1 MDLKLLLKLFE
12 ILGTIVFAASGAFVA
27 MGKKMD
33 LFGVA
38 VLGMTTALGG
48 GVIRDLILGQ
58 TPPMMFRNPTYAL
71 LAAVVSVI
79 VFIPAVRRFLSARQ
93 SRYDR
98 ILLLV
103 DSMGLGVFTVV
114 GVQAAHSAGFADN
127 SFLQVFVGTLTG
139 VGGSILRDV
148 MSQTTP
154 YVFSKH
160 VYASAS
166 LAGALLCTLL
176 WNLLG
181 GAASMILGA
190 SLIFVLRM
198 CAAHFRWSLPKA

>member
-71 LAAVVSVI
+71 LAAVVSVT
-79 VFIPAVRRFLSARQ
+79 VFIPTVRRFLSARQ

-98 ILLLV
+98 ILLP
-103 DSMGLGVFTVV
+103 S
-114 GVQAAHSAGFADN
+114 
-127 SFLQVFVGTLTG
+127 
-139 VGGSILRDV
+139 
-148 MSQTTP
+148 
-154 YVFSKH
+154 
-160 VYASAS
+160 S
-166 LAGALLCTLL
+166 L
-176 WNLLG
+176 W
-181 GAASMILGA
+181 
-190 SLIFVLRM
+190 
-198 CAAHFRWSLPKA
+198 